1 MLVPTLCVGMLA
13 RRSASPPDT
22 YLKLYHKGEDAERPV
37 RITTQS
43 AVTSKNYMIT
53 PLYTVGGTVLPDEGI
68 YIPRQ
73 ADADLLDACLAHEYA
88 YVLTAR
94 QMGKSSLMVRTAQ
107 RLEAE
112 QTNAIIIDLNELG
125 VQMTVEEWY
134 LGLMFRIASR
144 LDLQANLIA
153 WWRDRSTM
161 GVTQR
166 LSLFFQEVV
175 LPASDR
181 PLVIFIDEI
190 DTTLSLPFTDDFF
203 AALRYLY
210 NARSTEPTLR
220 RLSFVLIGVATP
232 SDLID
237 DPKRTPFNIGRRV
250 DLTDFT
256 LNEALPLAAGLPGG
270 NEAGAPQRL
279 ERLTSPP
286 QHRFVTNETSKAP
299 SPRVERGLGVRPDAP
314 SKVTPQ
320 QTKLLERT
328 IYWTGGHPYLT
339 QRLCSVLAAGA
350 VASANGSKP
359 NVDQTVASIFL
370 GENSYKDNN
379 LQFVR
384 DMLTKRVPDG
394 LERDVLATYE
404 RVRLA
409 RQRVRDE
416 EQAPA
421 KTHLKLS
428 GIVKRQEDDLV
439 VRNRIYEQVFDQ
451 RWIRNQWPVSWWQL
465 IPAGVKWAAAVSVV
479 LLAGLILATWFAL
492 QQQQQSQRLADD
504 LAAEVVVRAAA
515 EQQAVANADLAATR
529 AAESSANADLAEDNA
544 AQAEVNAA
552 EARENAR
559 LADERAREAEAANLL
574 AQARALANESRLIG
588 ESEPQLALL
597 LAVESLNLRDTL
609 EGRLADAA
617 GAGKSRPPPGGHRR
631 RQLSLL
637 L

>member
-13 RRSASPPDT
+13 RRSASPSDT
-22 YLKLYHKGEDAERPV
+22 YLKLHHKGEDAERPV

-68 YIPRQ
+68 YIQRQ
-73 ADADLLDACLAHEYA
+73 ADADLLDACLDHEYA

-94 QMGKSSLMVRTAQ
+94 QMGKSSLMVRTAG

-144 LDLQANLIA
+144 LDLQANLLA
-153 WWRDRSTM
+153 WWRERATM

-181 PLVIFIDEI
+181 PIVIFIDEI

-256 LNEALPLAAGLPGG
+256 LTEALPFAAGLPTPPHPSPGG
-270 NEAGAPQRL
+270 GGSHGSANNVGRNEISFQLNQADIQTPFPLQGGRAGEGGPTQPTA
-279 ERLTSPP
+279 E
-286 QHRFVTNETSKAP
+286 AP
-299 SPRVERGLGVRPDAP
+299 SPHQA
-314 SKVTPQ
+314 
-320 QTKLLERT
+320 KLLERAL
-328 IYWTGGHPYLT
+328 YWTGGHPYLT
-339 QRLCSVLAAGA
+339 QRLCSALAT
-350 VASANGSKP
+350 ANGDKP
-359 NVDQTVASIFL
+359 NVDQTVADIFL

-428 GIVKRQEDDLV
+428 GVVKRQGDDLV
-439 VRNRIYEQVFDQ
+439 VRNRIYEKVFDR

-465 IPAGVKWAAAVSVV
+465 IPPEVKLAAGVSA
-479 LLAGLILATWFAL
+479 LLLVGLILATWFAL

-529 AAESSANADLAEDNA
+529 AAESSANAVLAEENAARAEINAATAEDNA

-552 EARENAR
+552 E
-559 LADERAREAEAANLL
+559 
-574 AQARALANESRLIG
+574 G
-588 ESEPQLALL
+588 
-597 LAVESLNLRDTL
+597 
-609 EGRLADAA
+609 
-617 GAGKSRPPPGGHRR
+617 
-631 RQLSLL
+631 
-637 L
+637 